1 MRIVIKDSELQ
12 KAAQEGM
19 DAFLSVFVNAI
30 EREIDGKLTAEKM
43 AEMPSEYITL
53 WAFHVLHEEV
63 MDGGFVQ
70 LIINGYGPF
79 IFFNPFA
86 KAMRLWG
93 LKDLSKMIYR
103 GRELYEKYRD
113 RFDGEFTDEEFM
125 ALYETMPEF
134 DDLDDEFVLEEES
147 YVERIAFYIDE
158 HISDFADIE
167 K

>member
-19 DAFLSVFVNAI
+19 DAFLSVFVKAI
-30 EREIDGKLTAEKM
+30 EREIDGKLTEEKM
-43 AEMPSEYITL
+43 ADMPSEYITL
-53 WAFHVLHEEV
+53 WAFHLLHEEV

-70 LIINGYGPF
+70 LIVNRNGPF

-86 KAMRLWG
+86 KVMRLWG
-93 LKDLSKMIYR
+93 LKDLSKLLYR
-103 GRELYEKYRD
+103 GRELFEKYRD
-113 RFDGEFTDEEFM
+113 QLEGDFTDEEFM

-147 YVERIAFYIDE
+147 YVERIAIYIDE
-158 HISDFADIE
+158 HIEDFADIE

>member
-19 DAFLSVFVNAI
+19 DAFLSVFVKAI
-30 EREIDGKLTAEKM
+30 EREIDGKLTEEKM
-43 AEMPSEYITL
+43 ADMPSEYITL
-53 WAFHVLHEEV
+53 WAFHILHEEV

-70 LIINGYGPF
+70 LIVNGYGPF

-93 LKDLSKMIYR
+93 LKDLSKLIYR
-103 GRELYEKYRD
+103 GRELYEKYQD
-113 RFDGEFTDEEFM
+113 RFEGDFSDEEFM

-134 DDLDDEFVLEEES
+134 DDLDDEFVLEEEN
-147 YVERIAFYIDE
+147 YVERIAIYIDE
-158 HISDFADIE
+158 HINDFADIE